1 MKSQYWSID
10 QLPGLSETDIALLQN
25 YGIVNT
31 KQLLE
36 KANTLQSKQQ
46 LAIDLQINILYLSKW
61 VALADLARIP
71 DVGCEYCGLLLHSGI
86 VSVLQL
92 KQNPVH
98 RVHRQIVKLQFAT
111 LKHQNL
117 SPSVG
122 LVQKWIQQATLI

>member
-46 LAIDLQINILYLSKW
+46 LALDLQINILYLSKW
-61 VALADLARIP
+61 IALADLARIP
-71 DVGCEYCGLLLHSGI
+71 DVGCQYCGLLLHSGI
-86 VSVLQL
+86 VSVIQL

-98 RVHRQIVKLQFAT
+98 RVHRQIVKLQVAT
-111 LKHQNL
+111 LQRQNL
-117 SPSVG
+117 CPSVG